1 MVQGGLA
8 LFLIEQRLAGVPP
21 RLQSWGA
28 RAAEGL
34 QEGGRCPLL
43 NPFRFI
49 FPFSGGPE
57 VEDGVRAVHLHH
69 QRHHVAPRHRP
80 QLKNV
85 CFCEGGLLDT

>member
-1 MVQGGLA
+1 MLIQGGLA

-43 NPFRFI
+43 NPFRFMV
-49 FPFSGGPE
+49 PLSGGPA
-57 VEDGVRAVHLHH
+57 VEDGV
-69 QRHHVAPRHRP
+69 
-80 QLKNV
+80 
-85 CFCEGGLLDT
+85 